1 VQVIDIAGV
10 RKPCTEEGQSLYCGI
25 LISGP
30 GKKYFWDLEYMR
42 QGDQFAVSETCQLSA
57 SDQVSSLL
65 NLTEIT
71 TGTPMDLIDA
81 KRLQ

>member
-1 VQVIDIAGV
+1 M
-10 RKPCTEEGQSLYCGI
+10 RKPCTEEGQSLYRGI

-30 GKKYFWDLEYMR
+30 GNKYFWDLEYMR
-42 QGDQFAVSETCQLSA
+42 QGDQFTVGETCRLSA

-65 NLTEIT
+65 NLTEIA